1 MLLAAMTAVWLA
13 ACGGSSIADLTGG
26 DRGGGG
32 FASRSGAAAGSGSTT
47 AELSRAADDMLAISK
62 PASKG
67 YKIGPL
73 DVLEVTVFKVPDLS
87 KAMQVSEA
95 GTINFPLVGEVPA
108 AGRTPREV
116 EQSLTRTLGSR
127 YLQNPQVSVFVK
139 EYNSQRVTI
148 EGAVKKPG
156 VYPIQGGM
164 SLLQAVAIAQGLEQT
179 ADDTV
184 VVFREINGRRAA
196 ARFIVS
202 EVRTGNAADPQL
214 QSGDVVV
221 AGTSAFKEGF
231 NQLLK
236 LAPLASVFAL
246 L

>member
-1 MLLAAMTAVWLA
+1 MVAVWVSG
-13 ACGGSSIADLTGG
+13 CGGSSIADLTGG
-26 DRGGGG
+26 DRAGPAVGGQRTATASGGGEIG
-32 FASRSGAAAGSGSTT
+32 RV
-47 AELSRAADDMLAISK
+47 AEDMMAISS
-62 PASKG
+62 PGSKA

-95 GTINFPLVGEVPA
+95 GTINFPLVGEVQA

-116 EQSLTRTLGSR
+116 ERSLTQTLGSR
-127 YLQNPQVSVFVK
+127 FLQNPQVSVFVK

-184 VVFREINGRRAA
+184 IVFREINGRRAA
-196 ARFIVS
+196 ARFTVS
-202 EVRTGNAADPQL
+202 DVRAGNAPDPQL
-214 QSGDVVV
+214 KSGDVVV
-221 AGTSAFKEGF
+221 AGTSAFKEGL
-231 NQLLK
+231 NQLMK